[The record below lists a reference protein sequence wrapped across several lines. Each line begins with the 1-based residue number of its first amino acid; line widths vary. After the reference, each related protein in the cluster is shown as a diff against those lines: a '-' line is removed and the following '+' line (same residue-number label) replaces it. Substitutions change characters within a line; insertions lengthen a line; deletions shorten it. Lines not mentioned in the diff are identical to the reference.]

1 MGAIEVMTDAI
12 ARANVNY
19 PLDIHG
25 RLREQRVLPYEEA
38 VHLTNAVI
46 FGLLKAGY
54 KIVKIEGTLD
64 AKGP

>member
-1 MGAIEVMTDAI
+1 MDVIDAMTDAI
-12 ARANVNY
+12 AKANVNY
-19 PLDIHG
+19 PLDIRGH
-25 RLREQRVLPYEEA
+25 LREQRILPYEEA

-64 AKGP
+64 APRP